1 MKYSTLVANPA
12 TLTVDAIVY
21 LTPQSEKLTDPALKS
36 VDKLTNGAINGLFRS
51 GEFGGKDG
59 EIAVVVHPHG
69 FRAGRLLLVG
79 LGEKKKLSAD
89 AIRKALGHAS
99 RHKTLSS
106 SVKAAVI
113 LDGYDNPAYYQAAVE
128 GHALGRYKLLDYKS
142 GEAAKDTSKLSEL
155 TFVVSRRAA
164 LTRLTRAVERG
175 KIIAEGQLMVR
186 RLSATPP
193 NDLTPTMYAEKIQ
206 KWAKEYKLSCQ
217 VLDEKGIAKE
227 KMGGLLGVSKG
238 SVEPPRFVMLRYQK
252 GPARQKPIVLV
263 GKGVT
268 FDAGGISLK
277 PAENMHEM
285 KQDMTGSAVVLAT
298 IITAARL
305 KLPLNIVALM
315 PITENLPSGTATR
328 PGDILHMRNGKT
340 VEVINTDAEGRLIL
354 ADALDYARGLD
365 PQAVIDV
372 ATLTG
377 AALFILGYAGAPI
390 LGNNDKLVKR
400 AESASKTTAE
410 RVWHMPIWDDHRE
423 QMKSSIADLVNSGG
437 RPAGTIAASAFLEN
451 FIGDWPWLHID
462 IAWMDMEYAGKP
474 YTPKGASGFGVRL
487 LTQMLTDWKN
497 L

>member
-1 MKYSTLVANPA
+1 MKYSCLAANGSA
-12 TLTVDAIVY
+12 VTADTVVY
-21 LTPQSEKLTDPALKS
+21 LTPQSEKFSDPKLKLINTLTH
-36 VDKLTNGAINGLFRS
+36 GAVEGLFRS
-51 GEFGGKDG
+51 GEFAGKDG
-59 EIAVVVHPHG
+59 EIAVIVHPHG
-69 FRAGRLLLVG
+69 FRAKRLLLVG
-79 LGEKKKLSAD
+79 VGEKKKISAD
-89 AIRKALGHAS
+89 SVRKALGHVS
-99 RHKTLSS
+99 RHKTLTSS
-106 SVKAAVI
+106 TKAAVI
-113 LDGYDNPAYYQAAVE
+113 LDGFDNPAYYQAAVE
-128 GHALGRYKLLDYKS
+128 GHSLGQYKLLDYKS
-142 GEAAKDTSKLSEL
+142 GEAAKDTAKLSEMI
-155 TFVVSRRAA
+155 FVVSNRSA
-164 LTRLTRAVERG
+164 LARLAKAVERG
-175 KIIAEGQLMVR
+175 RIIADGQLMVR

-193 NDLTPTMYAEKIQ
+193 NDLTPSLYAEKIK
-206 KWAKEYKLSCQ
+206 KWAKEYNLSCEI
-217 VLDEKGIAKE
+217 LDEKAIARE

-238 SVEPPRFVMLRYQK
+238 SAEPPRFVVVRYRK
-252 GPARQKPIVLV
+252 GPASQKPVVLV

-305 KLPLNIVALM
+305 KLALNLVALM

-328 PGDILHMRNGKT
+328 PGDILRMRNGKT

-354 ADALDYARGLD
+354 ADALDYAKGLN

-377 AALFILGYAGAPI
+377 ATLFILGYAGAPI

-400 AESASKTTAE
+400 AQVAAKATTE
-410 RVWHMPIWDDHRE
+410 RVWHLPIWDDHRE
-423 QMKSSIADLVNSGG
+423 QMKSTIADLVNSGG

-474 YTPKGASGFGVRL
+474 YTPKGATGYGVRL
-487 LTQMLTDWKN
+487 LTQMLTDWKK